1 MSKAQR
7 RHQQHSISN
16 VWNSNSW
23 LEHRLLL
30 KRVSVA
36 GAGSAAT
43 RATTRFLQS
52 AYKHSVWTFSEC
64 LCHNERGWHIQRS
77 RLQQR
82 RRRSGHLIGDVISY
96 TYSQISLF
104 ICSVYRHW
112 PPGIRPRLLRVP
124 EHHLRPNM
132 TFLRL
137 ESINQ
142 LCLVCT
148 IISREKRAAKQSR

>member
-7 RHQQHSISN
+7 RHQQQSRSN
-16 VWNSNSW
+16 VWDSNSR
-23 LEHRLLL
+23 LEHRLIM
-30 KRVSVA
+30 KHVRVA
-36 GAGSAAT
+36 GAGSPAT

-52 AYKHSVWTFSEC
+52 AYKHSVWTFNEC

-82 RRRSGHLIGDVISY
+82 RRRSGHLIGDVTHY
-96 TYSQISLF
+96 TLSQIRLF
-104 ICSVYRHW
+104 ICSAYWHW
-112 PPGIRPRLLRVP
+112 PSGIRPRLLRIP

-137 ESINQ
+137 ESTNQ
-142 LCLVCT
+142 
-148 IISREKRAAKQSR
+148 